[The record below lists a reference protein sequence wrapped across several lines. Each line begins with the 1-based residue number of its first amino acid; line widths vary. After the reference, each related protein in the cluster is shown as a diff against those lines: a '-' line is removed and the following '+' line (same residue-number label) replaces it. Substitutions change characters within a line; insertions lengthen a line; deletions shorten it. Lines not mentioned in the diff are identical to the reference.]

1 MLTVQC
7 PDCDYTDQGYDTDL
21 IMIELKRHE
30 QNCTAQSGG
39 FILPESENPNA

>member
-21 IMIELKRHE
+21 IMTAYRRHE
-30 QNCTAQSGG
+30 IECPKVWGTNSLKEKTR
-39 FILPESENPNA
+39 

>member
-21 IMIELKRHE
+21 IMTAYRRHE
-30 QNCTAQSGG
+30 IECTGQRAG
-39 FILPESENPNA
+39 FFIPESRKP